1 MGQLDSLGNMIS
13 YDGEGTTYKQHVKR
27 ISEVPDLDAIATRF
41 AADAKAKG
49 NAHSLSV
56 RDTARGTVGTT
67 TFAIDYSRPMAR
79 GRKLVGG
86 LIPVDQVW
94 RTGANAATQL
104 MISRPVTIAG
114 IKLDSGKY
122 TLWTMPQVNGVQLIV
137 NRVTGQWGTDYSPG
151 NDIARAPMHVE
162 TLTSPVEK
170 FTIRVEPD
178 PARLVMEWGTFQWSA
193 PIVAR

>member
-1 MGQLDSLGNMIS
+1 
-13 YDGEGTTYKQHVKR
+13 VKR
-27 ISEVPDLDAIATRF
+27 ISVVPDLDAIAARF
-41 AADAKAKG
+41 AADEKAKG

-56 RDTARGTVGTT
+56 RDTARGTVGMT
-67 TFAIDYSRPMAR
+67 TFAIDYSRPLAR

-86 LIPVDQVW
+86 LIPVGQVW
-94 RTGANAATQL
+94 RTGANAATQI

-122 TLWTMPQVNGVQLIV
+122 TLWTLPEANGAVQLII
-137 NRVTGQWGTDYSPG
+137 NRVTGQWGTEYSPG
-151 NDIARAPMHVE
+151 GDIARTPMHVE

-193 PIVAR
+193 PIVSR